1 MAFSNNNFPR
11 RLLLA
16 GIVFVT
22 SSISLAA
29 VPLSKQDGDRFQ
41 SKIDEI
47 AKNGSTDRV
56 KPKRTAVSEN
66 ELNSYLAFNA
76 KDKVPHGLTNP
87 QLTIVGDG
95 RLGGRVFVDFDE
107 VKRQRRNRGV
117 MDPFNYL
124 SGRVPV
130 TARGILQTR
139 DGKGQFQLQS
149 ADVSGIPLPKPLV
162 QELVTLF
169 SRNSENPKG
178 FDLDAPFALP
188 AKIREITINKGEA
201 VIIQ

>member
-1 MAFSNNNFPR
+1 
-11 RLLLA
+11 
-16 GIVFVT
+16 
-22 SSISLAA
+22 
-29 VPLSKQDGDRFQ
+29 
-41 SKIDEI
+41 
-47 AKNGSTDRV
+47 
-56 KPKRTAVSEN
+56 
-66 ELNSYLAFNA
+66 
-76 KDKVPHGLTNP
+76 
-87 QLTIVGDG
+87 VGDG

-162 QELVTLF
+162 QELVTFF
-169 SRNSENPKG
+169 SRNPENPKG

-188 AKIREITINKGEA
+188 VKIREITINNGEA